1 MNDQP
6 LVAYYRVS
14 TRMQKK
20 SGLGLD
26 AQRISVRNYIKSHP
40 GKLIAELT
48 EVESGL
54 KCDRPVIQEALW
66 YCRVYGAMLVVAK
79 LDRLARS
86 TALIAALMES
96 GVDFVTADVPMANR
110 FTLHILAA
118 VAEYEAR
125 LISERTKA
133 AFAAAKA
140 RGTPLRSYPRGGPP
154 VPEATLKAATRARHE
169 RSIARARQYAPLFC
183 ALRDRGETLA
193 GIAAHL
199 ALMGIEPIN
208 HGRTWYPSVI
218 KKIFQIVGEPPPKPR
233 RGYRPDQRGMQSPP
247 LLPHLTGSFDELRT
261 ERQFQV
267 PPIRSTEGMIATSR

>member
-1 MNDQP
+1 MVLP
-6 LVAYYRVS
+6 
-14 TRMQKK
+14 
-20 SGLGLD
+20 GL
-26 AQRISVRNYIKSHP
+26 RR
-40 GKLIAELT
+40 
-48 EVESGL
+48 
-54 KCDRPVIQEALW
+54 
-66 YCRVYGAMLVVAK
+66 MLVVAK

-218 KKIFQIVGEPPPKPR
+218 KKIFESLENRRQNLAGVTAQINGACNPHRYCRTSQALLTNSELKGSSKFR
-233 RGYRPDQRGMQSPP
+233 RSGR
-247 LLPHLTGSFDELRT
+247 LK
-261 ERQFQV
+261 
-267 PPIRSTEGMIATSR
+267 A